1 MSALAAA
8 SVVHASTVDEA
19 INDAVSPV
27 ANFISGIIFYSIR
40 IGDPD
45 DLAYIEIPLIV
56 VWLIVAAAFFTV
68 YLGFQNIRGFR
79 HALDLVRGKYSNPT
93 DAGEV
98 SHFQALA
105 TAVSGTVGLGN
116 IAGAA
121 VAVSLGGPGA
131 TFWMIL
137 AGFLGMSTKM
147 AECTLGV
154 KYRKE
159 RPDGSVS
166 GGPMY
171 YLRDGLA
178 ELGDKKLGKFLAVF
192 FAICC
197 IGGAIGGGNMFQA
210 NQATTQI
217 VNITGGADGP
227 LGEWRFVIAVW
238 SSRSPSAPSS
248 SAASSRSHGSPR
260 RSSRSWRC
268 STCSP
273 ASP

>member
-68 YLGFQNIRGFR
+68 CLGFQNIRGFR

-137 AGFLGMSTKM
+137 AGFLGTSTKM
-147 AECTLGV
+147 APSGSSTARSGRTAPSRAARCTTCAT
-154 KYRKE
+154 
-159 RPDGSVS
+159 GSPNSVTRS
-166 GGPMY
+166 S
-171 YLRDGLA
+171 
-178 ELGDKKLGKFLAVF
+178 
-192 FAICC
+192 
-197 IGGAIGGGNMFQA
+197 A
-210 NQATTQI
+210 N
-217 VNITGGADGP
+217 
-227 LGEWRFVIAVW
+227 
-238 SSRSPSAPSS
+238 SSPCSSPSAALAAR
-248 SAASSRSHGSPR
+248 SAGATCSGRTRPPP
-260 RSSRSWRC
+260 RSS
-268 STCSP
+268 TSP
-273 ASP
+273 AARTAPSASGAS

>member
-27 ANFISGIIFYSIR
+27 ANFISGSIFYSIK

>member
-19 INDAVSPV
+19 INHAVPPV
-27 ANFISGIIFYSIR
+27 ANFISGSIFYSIK

-137 AGFLGMSTKM
+137 AGFLGMST
-147 AECTLGV
+147 
-154 KYRKE
+154 
-159 RPDGSVS
+159 
-166 GGPMY
+166 
-171 YLRDGLA
+171 
-178 ELGDKKLGKFLAVF
+178 
-192 FAICC
+192 
-197 IGGAIGGGNMFQA
+197 
-210 NQATTQI
+210 
-217 VNITGGADGP
+217 
-227 LGEWRFVIAVW
+227 
-238 SSRSPSAPSS
+238 
-248 SAASSRSHGSPR
+248 
-260 RSSRSWRC
+260 
-268 STCSP
+268 
-273 ASP
+273 